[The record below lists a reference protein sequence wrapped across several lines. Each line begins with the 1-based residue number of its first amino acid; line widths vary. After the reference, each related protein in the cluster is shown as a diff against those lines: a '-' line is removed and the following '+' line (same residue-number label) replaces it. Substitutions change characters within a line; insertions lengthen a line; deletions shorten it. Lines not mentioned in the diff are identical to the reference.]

1 MFNLPLSTFL
11 VFFLL
16 APLVIII
23 WLLWWAK
30 TFR

>member
-11 VFFLL
+11 VFFVVCPALIV
-16 APLVIII
+16 A
-23 WLLWWAK
+23 WLLWWAL